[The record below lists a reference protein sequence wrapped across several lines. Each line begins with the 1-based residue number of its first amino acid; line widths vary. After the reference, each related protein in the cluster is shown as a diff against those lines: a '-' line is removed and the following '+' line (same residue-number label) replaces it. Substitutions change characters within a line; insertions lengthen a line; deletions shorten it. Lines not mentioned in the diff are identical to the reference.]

1 MMSSRPGNS
10 GVSAGCGGACASFG
24 GSGGAGCRDGGDSMN
39 SIDPSFVLIM
49 VPSENVVYVVVSPP
63 GWGYVTVVVVPPGP
77 FSVVVVVESVVPR
90 ESLWVLVVIVEPPG
104 PTSVVVVIVA
114 PKRSFRVAVVVV
126 TGVRSGR
133 VSDFTVVPGRVVV
146 WGPRRRTSPTSSV
159 MPSARVVVLVS
170 SVGIR

>member
-1 MMSSRPGNS
+1 MY
-10 GVSAGCGGACASFG
+10 
-24 GSGGAGCRDGGDSMN
+24 
-39 SIDPSFVLIM
+39 SIDPFFVLIM

-126 TGVRSGR
+126 RM
-133 VSDFTVVPGRVVV
+133 
-146 WGPRRRTSPTSSV
+146 WGGARQTRTRCC
-159 MPSARVVVLVS
+159 AAAAEA
-170 SVGIR
+170 